1 MSDKNSMLT
10 RKILVYAVSLFVAA
24 LLALYLTMY
33 TIAAYMVARW
43 IVEESGKVFW
53 CGTPGSLFPWPKEP
67 GYMVDILSSANTLDT
82 FIYKYLIKTNILI
95 LIVAATYLL
104 TAHLAYHL
112 KRITKHT

>member
-1 MSDKNSMLT
+1 MSDKNSVLT

-43 IVEESGKVFW
+43 IIEESGRVFW

-67 GYMVDILSSANTLDT
+67 GYMVDVLSSATDPDT
-82 FIYKYLIKTNILI
+82 FVYKYLVKTNMLI
-95 LIVAATYLL
+95 LIVAATYLQA
-104 TAHLAYHL
+104 AHLAHRL

>member
-1 MSDKNSMLT
+1 MFDKNSMLT

-43 IVEESGKVFW
+43 IVEESGKVWW

-67 GYMVDILSSANTLDT
+67 GYMVDILSSASDLDA
-82 FIYKYLIKTNILI
+82 FIYKYLVRTNMLI
-95 LIVAATYLL
+95 LIVAAAYFL
-104 TAHLAYHL
+104 TAHLAHHL
-112 KRITKHT
+112 KHITKQT